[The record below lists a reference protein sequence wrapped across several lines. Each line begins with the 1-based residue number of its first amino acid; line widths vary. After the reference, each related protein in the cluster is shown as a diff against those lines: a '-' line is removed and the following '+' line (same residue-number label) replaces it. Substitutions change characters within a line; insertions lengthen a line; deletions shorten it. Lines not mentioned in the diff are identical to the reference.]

1 MALSQNV
8 EPDGDELRDY
18 MTHMRVRTK
27 VIGTTVI
34 LAVLIALGVIGYMLY
49 WPQETAASQHGLVQ
63 QQIGRTTVIV
73 DYNRP
78 VARGREPFGDLVAWG
93 QLWTPS
99 AERPA
104 IIRFST
110 DVDVNGQAIAKG
122 NYALWAQPQMDA
134 WTVIFSRD
142 TAKDRLAYTE
152 GQDALRLTAT
162 PRSGPHMETLAF
174 YFPVVDGKAA
184 ELVLHWGRVVV
195 PLQITVA
202 R

>member
-1 MALSQNV
+1 MA
-8 EPDGDELRDY
+8 P
-18 MTHMRVRTK
+18 MRVRTK
-27 VIGTTVI
+27 VIGTSVL
-34 LAVLIALGVIGYMLY
+34 LAILIALAAIGYIRY
-49 WPQETAASQHGLVQ
+49 WPQDPPASQHGIVQ

-93 QLWTPS
+93 QMWTPS

-104 IIRFST
+104 TIRFST
-110 DVDVNGQAIAKG
+110 DAQVNGQEIAKG
-122 NYALWAQPQMDA
+122 NYAIWAQPQMDA

-142 TAKDRLAYTE
+142 TSKDRLAYTE
-152 GQDALRLTAT
+152 GQDALRLPAT
-162 PRSGPHMETLAF
+162 PRTGPQMETLAF
-174 YFPVVDGKAA
+174 YFPVVDGLAA

>member
-1 MALSQNV
+1 
-8 EPDGDELRDY
+8 
-18 MTHMRVRTK
+18 MRVRTK
-27 VIGTTVI
+27 VIGTSVLLTI
-34 LAVLIALGVIGYMLY
+34 LIALGAIGYIRY
-49 WPQETAASQHGLVQ
+49 WPQDPPASQHGIVQ

-93 QLWTPS
+93 QMWTPS

-104 IIRFST
+104 TIRFST
-110 DVDVNGQAIAKG
+110 DAQVNGQAIAKG
-122 NYALWAQPQMDA
+122 NYAIWAQPQMDA

-142 TAKDRLAYTE
+142 TSKDRLAYTE
-152 GQDALRLTAT
+152 GQDALRLPAT
-162 PRSGPHMETLAF
+162 PRTGPQMETLAF
-174 YFPVVDGKAA
+174 YFPVVDGLAA

-195 PLQITVA
+195 PLQITVE